1 MVGGFNEHSA
11 EVHRFVENAAT
22 TGASKMAMAGEMA
35 FADAR
40 AKLRKEFR
48 QRLSVGAWNDM
59 FTHIF
64 KRERFINP
72 TPAAEAKMLGEKM
85 ARNAAFREVRAQAI
99 KRRLD
104 EGEALGSRAAAGR
117 GTAAGSGSDTQTRD
131 GRDRWVVRCSGVGIG
146 SGRRARARA
155 TRASE
160 CGSGWR
166 R

>member
-1 MVGGFNEHSA
+1 
-11 EVHRFVENAAT
+11 
-22 TGASKMAMAGEMA
+22 MA

-72 TPAAEAKMLGEKM
+72 TPAAEAKLLGEKM
-85 ARNAAFREVRAQAI
+85 TRNAAFREVRAQAI

-117 GTAAGSGSDTQTRD
+117 GTAEGEGIRDNVHDGRMAGSFTVAGLEA
-131 GRDRWVVRCSGVGIG
+131 V
-146 SGRRARARA
+146 AA
-155 TRASE
+155 TAYPYAAPTTCIPLCIHATAFILYKHFSQPLAIM
-160 CGSGWR
+160 GGLWGPTL
-166 R
+166 

>member
-1 MVGGFNEHSA
+1 MQTCC
-11 EVHRFVENAAT
+11 VERCWYRRQMAARRNGPRRVAQGSCGSSPWRPQYCART
-22 TGASKMAMAGEMA
+22 A

-72 TPAAEAKMLGEKM
+72 TPAAEAKLLGEKM

-104 EGEALGSRAAAGR
+104 EGEALGSRAQR
-117 GTAAGSGSDTQTRD
+117 S
-131 GRDRWVVRCSGVGIG
+131 
-146 SGRRARARA
+146 
-155 TRASE
+155 
-160 CGSGWR
+160 
-166 R
+166 

>member
-1 MVGGFNEHSA
+1 
-11 EVHRFVENAAT
+11 
-22 TGASKMAMAGEMA
+22 
-35 FADAR
+35 
-40 AKLRKEFR
+40 
-48 QRLSVGAWNDM
+48 M

-117 GTAAGSGSDTQTRD
+117 GTAAG
-131 GRDRWVVRCSGVGIG
+131 VG
-146 SGRRARARA
+146 SGEAMLWGRSAGCSTTG
-155 TRASE
+155 TRQPTEQAPPLFRSASP
-160 CGSGWR
+160 GLPRHFLS
-166 R
+166 

>member
-64 KRERFINP
+64 KRVRFINP
-72 TPAAEAKMLGEKM
+72 TPAAEAKLLGEKM
-85 ARNAAFREVRAQAI
+85 ARNAEFREVRAQAI

-104 EGEALGSRAAAGR
+104 EGEAIDLH
-117 GTAAGSGSDTQTRD
+117 
-131 GRDRWVVRCSGVGIG
+131 
-146 SGRRARARA
+146 
-155 TRASE
+155 RAS
-160 CGSGWR
+160 CHGSTSTAKMRTREIG
-166 R
+166 